1 MKNKKRMSVSDKI
14 IVSIIIVV
22 ALLGVIFVSTASGGG
37 PEVEISVGGEVY
49 KTVALNSD
57 KKQEIRVNDTN
68 VVVVENGA
76 ARMESSDCVDQE
88 CIKQA
93 TIQNEGESIIC
104 GENDIVVTIKKNI
117 DAEEAA
123 W

>member
-1 MKNKKRMSVSDKI
+1 MSVSDII

-57 KKQEIRVNDTN
+57 EKQEIRVNDTN

-76 ARMESSDCVDQE
+76 ARMESSDCADQE